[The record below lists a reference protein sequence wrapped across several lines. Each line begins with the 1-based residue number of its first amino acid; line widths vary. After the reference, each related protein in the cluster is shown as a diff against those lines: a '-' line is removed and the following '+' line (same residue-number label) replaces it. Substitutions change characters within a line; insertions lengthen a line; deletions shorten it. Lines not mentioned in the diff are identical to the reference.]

1 MNQRDELE
9 ERFLGFAV
17 RIIKLVNALPKT
29 AVGKHV
35 GIQLLKAGTSSG
47 ANYEEACGA
56 ESRADFSHK
65 LGVVLKELKES
76 RFWLRVIHRTELLSP
91 QRVEPLLKECDELC
105 AIIGKSIIT
114 ARKG

>member
-1 MNQRDELE
+1 MNLRDELE
-9 ERFLGFAV
+9 GRLLGFAV
-17 RIIKLVNALPKT
+17 RIIKLVNALPRT
-29 AVGKHV
+29 SVGKHV
-35 GIQLLKAGTSSG
+35 GAQLLKAGTSSG

-76 RFWLRVIHRTELLSP
+76 RFWLRVIHQTQLLAP

-105 AIIGKSIIT
+105 AIIGKSYIT
-114 ARKG
+114 AKRG